1 MSRGSYSM
9 GKRQRES
16 MKARKKKEK
25 AERRAR
31 RREEG
36 PSEPEIVTAEDIV
49 GDLPSI
55 AQAMDAIENP
65 DPAARSSAGVPCR
78 LFVGGLSWDTN
89 AEGLRQAFGAFGPV
103 ADAVVV
109 TDRDTGRSRGFGFV
123 TMADRRDA
131 TKAIAGLDGTDLDG
145 RRIVVNIATER

>member
-16 MKARKKKEK
+16 MKARKKKDK

-36 PSEPEIVTAEDIV
+36 PAEPEIVTADDIV
-49 GDLPSI
+49 GDLPTI
-55 AQAMDAIENP
+55 AQAMDAIDNP
-65 DPAARSSAGVPCR
+65 DPSSRSAAGVPCR
-78 LFVGGLSWDTN
+78 LFVGGLSWDTTS
-89 AEGLRQAFGAFGPV
+89 EGLRGAFAAFGPV
-103 ADAVVV
+103 ADSLVV
-109 TDRDTGRSRGFGFV
+109 TDRDSGRSRGFGFV

-145 RRIVVNIATER
+145 RRIVVNVATER